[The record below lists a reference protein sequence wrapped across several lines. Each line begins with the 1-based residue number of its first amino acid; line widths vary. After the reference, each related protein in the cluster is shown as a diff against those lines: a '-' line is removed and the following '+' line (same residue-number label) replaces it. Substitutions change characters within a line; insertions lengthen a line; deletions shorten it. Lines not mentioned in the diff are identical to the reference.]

1 MSCFQYI
8 LDIWV
13 DCLTHSSVCYSV
25 HLSYLFGH
33 RATILYYHF
42 YSSKR
47 WSFSYYNLDL
57 KSDETFSQSV
67 FWFFFSPHSECV
79 CVYPSL
85 PLKECVK
92 QTFVTEAKISSR
104 WQCSKCQRRQ
114 NWWSFEDTVENQV
127 FSVASNNSK
136 MRHFSQC

>member
-104 WQCSKCQRRQ
+104 WQCSNVKGDKIDDLLKTLLKIKFFS
-114 NWWSFEDTVENQV
+114 SFYIVW
-127 FSVASNNSK
+127 NSI
-136 MRHFSQC
+136 